1 MEEVLMKEI
10 NDLNLPEDLKYTKD
24 HEWAKLSDDVITI
37 GINDYAQDQLGEI
50 VFVELPEDDDS
61 FGKDDEF
68 GSVESVKAVSE
79 IYMPV
84 AGKIVEINEDLEDAP
99 ELVNESCYEN
109 GWLVKVKP
117 DDITEY
123 NALLDKGAYLDML
136 KG

>member
-1 MEEVLMKEI
+1 MKEI

-24 HEWAKLSDDVITI
+24 HEWAKLSDGVVTI

-50 VFVELPEDDDS
+50 VFVELPETGDT
-61 FGKDDEF
+61 FEKDDEF

-84 AGKIVEINEDLEDAP
+84 AGEITEINEALEDAP
-99 ELVNESCYEN
+99 ELVNESCYDD
-109 GWLVKVKP
+109 GWIIKVKP
-117 DDITEY
+117 DDISQFE
-123 NALLDKGAYLDML
+123 ALLDKGAYLDLL